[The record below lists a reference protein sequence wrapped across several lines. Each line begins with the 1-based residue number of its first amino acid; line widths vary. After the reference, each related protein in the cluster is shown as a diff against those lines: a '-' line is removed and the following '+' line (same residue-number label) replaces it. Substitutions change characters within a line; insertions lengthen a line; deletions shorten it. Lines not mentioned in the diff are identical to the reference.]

1 MRAFASCN
9 RHFAA
14 LDGWRGFCATMVALF
29 HLEAYSH
36 FRMLGIVRNAYLFVD
51 FFFVLS
57 GFVIAA
63 NYARDL
69 REGFG
74 TGRFMLLRLG
84 RLYPLHLATLAF
96 LVALEC
102 LPFVLHRLAPGSVP
116 FSTQDRGIGSLVVNL
131 LMLQATG
138 IDRSL
143 TWNFPSWSVSAELW
157 TYLLFALVASAL
169 PASRLV
175 RLLALVALAAP
186 IILGFVSPRNMDATY
201 DFGLIR
207 AIGGFSA
214 GVIGYALYQRFI
226 GVDGGPPVS
235 RTSWT
240 GVEIGCVILVAVFVS
255 VVGTST
261 LSLLGPAVFLLA
273 VLIFSAEG
281 GAVSALLRSRPALR
295 LGVLSY
301 SIYMVHVPVLR
312 VLMMTIH
319 TLERTLGVTL
329 TTSQIVDGQ
338 RATLIG
344 QAHWQGDLVTIG
356 FLAAVVAI
364 ASFTYTFV
372 ETPARRWSR
381 GLVERHLPVRMKA
394 RFEARDPALP
404 EPQPARSDRS
414 AA

>member
-1 MRAFASCN
+1 
-9 RHFAA
+9 
-14 LDGWRGFCATMVALF
+14 MVALF

>member
-63 NYARDL
+63 NYALDL
-69 REGFG
+69 RGGFG

-84 RLYPLHLATLAF
+84 RLYPLHVATLGF
-96 LVALEC
+96 LVVLEC

-116 FSTQDRGIGSLVVNL
+116 FSTQDRGIGSLVINL

-157 TYLLFALVASAL
+157 TYLLFAVLANAL
-169 PASRLV
+169 PAGRLV
-175 RLLALVALAAP
+175 KLLVLVALAAP
-186 IILGFVSPRNMDATY
+186 IVLGFVSPRNMDATY

-214 GVIGYALYQRFI
+214 GVIGYALYQRI
-226 GVDGGPPVS
+226 ADLADGRSLS
-235 RTSWT
+235 RAGWT
-240 GVEIGCVILVAVFVS
+240 GIELACVTLVVIFVS
-255 VVGTST
+255 FAGTSM
-261 LSLLGPAVFLLA
+261 LSLVGPAVFLLA
-273 VLIFSAEG
+273 VLVFSVEG

-312 VLMMTIH
+312 LLMMTIH
-319 TLERTLGVTL
+319 TIERTLGVTL
-329 TTSQIVDGQ
+329 TTPQIIDGQ
-338 RATLIG
+338 PAMLIG
-344 QAHWQGDLVTIG
+344 QARWQGDLVTIG
-356 FLAAVVAI
+356 FLAAVLAV
-364 ASFTYTFV
+364 ASFTYAFV

-381 GLVERHLPVRMKA
+381 GLVERHLPVRMQA
-394 RFEARDPALP
+394 RFEARDPALA

>member
-14 LDGWRGFCATMVALF
+14 LDGWRGFCAAMVALF

-36 FRMLGIVRNAYLFVD
+36 FRMLGIVQNAYLFVD

-74 TGRFMLLRLG
+74 TGRFMLLRVG
-84 RLYPLHLATLAF
+84 RLYPLHVATLGF

-102 LPFVLHRLAPGSVP
+102 LPFVLHRLAPGAVP
-116 FSTQDRGIGSLVVNL
+116 FSTQDRGIGSLVINL

-157 TYLLFALVASAL
+157 TYLLFAVLASAL
-169 PASRLV
+169 PAG
-175 RLLALVALAAP
+175 RLLKLLVLMAFAAP
-186 IILGFVSPRNMDATY
+186 LILGFVSPRNMDATY

-214 GVIGYALYQRFI
+214 GVIGYALYQRFM
-226 GVDGGPPVS
+226 GSGDGPHLS
-235 RTSWT
+235 QTAWT
-240 GVEIGCVILVAVFVS
+240 GVELACVALVAIFVS
-255 VVGTST
+255 LAGTSM
-261 LSLLGPAVFLLA
+261 LSLVGPAVFLLA
-273 VLIFSAEG
+273 VLVFSVEG

-319 TLERTLGVTL
+319 TVERTLGVTL

-338 RATLIG
+338 PAMLIG
-344 QAHWQGDLVTIG
+344 QARWQGDLVTIG
-356 FLAAVVAI
+356 FLVAVLAV
-364 ASFTYTFV
+364 ASFTYAFV

-381 GLVERHLPVRMKA
+381 SLVERHLPVRMKA
-394 RFEARDPALP
+394 RFEARDPALT

>member
-1 MRAFASCN
+1 
-9 RHFAA
+9 
-14 LDGWRGFCATMVALF
+14 MVALF

-36 FRMLGIVRNAYLFVD
+36 FQRLGIVRNAYLFVD

-69 REGFG
+69 RDGFG

-84 RLYPLHLATLAF
+84 RLYPLHLATLGF

-116 FSTQDRGIGSLVVNL
+116 FSTEDRGIGSLVINL

-157 TYLLFALVASAL
+157 TYLVFAILASAL

-175 RLLALVALAAP
+175 KLLALFALASP
-186 IILGFVSPRNMDATY
+186 VILGLVSPRNMDATY

-214 GVIGYALYQRFI
+214 GVIGYALYQRFAA
-226 GVDGGPPVS
+226 VGGASQWS
-235 RTSWT
+235 RPAWT
-240 GVEIGCVILVAVFVS
+240 AIELGCVAMVAIFVS
-255 VVGTST
+255 FAGTGA
-261 LSLLGPAVFLLA
+261 LSLLGPGIFLLA
-273 VLIFSAEG
+273 VLVFSAEG
-281 GAVSALLRSRPALR
+281 GAVSTLLRSRWALR

-301 SIYMVHVPVLR
+301 STYMVHVPVLR
-312 VLMMTIH
+312 VLMMSVH
-319 TLERTLGVTL
+319 ALERFTGVAL
-329 TTSQIVDGQ
+329 TRPEIVDGQ
-338 RATLIG
+338 AVRLIG
-344 QAHWQGDLVTIG
+344 QARWQGDLVTIG
-356 FLAAVVAI
+356 FLVAVLAV
-364 ASFTYTFV
+364 ASFTYAFV
-372 ETPARRWSR
+372 ETPARRWTRSI
-381 GLVERHLPVRMKA
+381 VDRHLPKRMKA
-394 RFEARDPALP
+394 RFEARDPLP
-404 EPQPARSDRS
+404 S
-414 AA
+414 